1 MKKNKKEESKIAS
14 LKNSSVKKNKIDS
27 ITEKG
32 PIKQKSDKFPKN
44 ANEFK
49 HIMDDLSCG
58 VSDIEYMLQ
67 LRRNKKIEKVNKDI
81 TANSPSFYDDDY
93 KKYKTKHIK
102 KLDEKEL
109 MKTNMG
115 TFKYIFSDR
124 TNYAINDTQYKFEV
138 TLRSNSMLNSR
149 NIPKNA
155 NTKNNYRWDPA
166 IIPRSR
172 NIFNTILPPVLDKSK
187 EIFNKYGNKI
197 GRPTI
202 TIHKDGYING
212 TKVRSRVFDYNKNIA
227 LRYPSEHYPSSK
239 YQNDYGT
246 QNIGSIR
253 HLLDSDN
260 MTMTSFWCTYLRGV
274 KKIKY
279 TMEDT
284 KKREKRLRDKSSE
297 KNYIKI

>member
-1 MKKNKKEESKIAS
+1 
-14 LKNSSVKKNKIDS
+14 
-27 ITEKG
+27 
-32 PIKQKSDKFPKN
+32 
-44 ANEFK
+44 
-49 HIMDDLSCG
+49 
-58 VSDIEYMLQ
+58 
-67 LRRNKKIEKVNKDI
+67 
-81 TANSPSFYDDDY
+81 
-93 KKYKTKHIK
+93 
-102 KLDEKEL
+102 
-109 MKTNMG
+109 
-115 TFKYIFSDR
+115 
-124 TNYAINDTQYKFEV
+124 
-138 TLRSNSMLNSR
+138 MLNSR

-246 QNIGSIR
+246 HNIGSIR